1 MAMVYCRGCA
11 RQLHETAP
19 ACPQCGAPQHATSS
33 TKLARGES
41 PWMGIV
47 SLMLGIL
54 CVMTL
59 FDDSDWEGETLLGPG
74 LLTSA
79 SLILG
84 VISINQNKP
93 GNGLAI
99 AGVVMACIS
108 LLCLVGL
115 TSAS

>member
-19 ACPQCGAPQHATSS
+19 TCPQCGAPQHATSS
-33 TKLARGES
+33 TKPAGGES

-54 CVMTL
+54 CFMTL
-59 FDDSDWEGETLLGPG
+59 FDDSAWEDETLLGLG
-74 LLTSA
+74 LFAST

-99 AGVVMACIS
+99 AGVVMAGIS

-115 TSAS
+115 ISAS